1 MYLLTRVLLLEL
13 LQQLHL
19 LLLVTGRATHLLLSL
34 IVHHLLDHGTS
45 LTIEIAQAGVLG
57 GDLGHVDLGRR
68 LDDMRPPFHLVHLVE
83 MDADLLARGLR
94 CCLESP
100 GRLIDEDGMGEI
112 ALDRGNIS

>member
-1 MYLLTRVLLLEL
+1 
-13 LQQLHL
+13 
-19 LLLVTGRATHLLLSL
+19 
-34 IVHHLLDHGTS
+34 
-45 LTIEIAQAGVLG
+45 
-57 GDLGHVDLGRR
+57 
-68 LDDMRPPFHLVHLVE
+68 MRPPFHLVHLVE